1 MKIVLDDEDGL
12 LDPVPA
18 AGGGMVAAP
27 ELEKLSEI
35 VNSFNAHFGNIEW
48 NDADR
53 VERFITEEIP
63 RLVAEDEAYRNAQA
77 NNDPANAR
85 VESDRALSQ
94 VMLRLIAD
102 DTQLFKEFQ
111 DNESFKRWL
120 ADAVFNVT
128 YRKSA

>member
-1 MKIVLDDEDGL
+1 MLAAEDGT

-18 AGGGMVAAP
+18 AGGGHPKDP
-27 ELEKLSEI
+27 ELERLSAI
-35 VNSFNAHFGNIEW
+35 VRSFNDYFGNIEW

-53 VERFITEEIP
+53 VQRFITEEIP
-63 RLVAEDEAYRNAQA
+63 RLVSEDEAYRNAQT
-77 NNDPANAR
+77 NNDPVNAR

-94 VMLRLIAD
+94 VLLRLIAD

-111 DNESFKRWL
+111 DNISFKRWL
-120 ADAVFNVT
+120 AETVFTAT